1 MSFFDGAANGVINGV
16 SALFGG
22 NTAASAAKRQ
32 YQYQTKLNEQQQQYA
47 RENAQTEYERQRE
60 LTQDNYTLQL
70 QGIKNA
76 GLNAAML
83 GGTST
88 PATQNVGSIAAPSAG
103 SAVEGSSDAGSLP
116 SVLSL
121 LSSAYSALESGTAT
135 HVKTPK
141 EVMNIE
147 ADTQNKEADTAGK
160 VLKNEITESTLDVA
174 INTAFAEFDK
184 IQAET
189 AKSQQERE
197 NLQSQSDI
205 MKQELRLT
213 TFDADHV
220 AEKFKN
226 EQAKLHAEVNKLKA
240 SANLDDANKALANIT
255 KKFREMGIGISNDLL
270 GTAVAVLG
278 SGNTKLFDNAIST
291 LKQLFNKVV
300 PSASEIVDEI
310 ADDVKQKVSKS
321 TKGALKA
328 VTKSAPGMHFGQSQ
342 R

>member
-1 MSFFDGAANGVINGV
+1 MGFFDGAAGSIVNGV

-22 NTAASAAKRQ
+22 SSAAAAAKRQ
-32 YQYQTKLNEQQQQYA
+32 YNYQTKLNEQQQQFA

-60 LTQDNYTLQL
+60 LTQDNYALQL

-83 GGTST
+83 GGSST
-88 PATQNVGSIAAPSAG
+88 PVSQNVGSIAAPSAG
-103 SAVEGSSDAGSLP
+103 SAVEGSSDSGSLP

-121 LSSAYSALESGTAT
+121 LSSAYSALESGKSTAA
-135 HVKTPK
+135 KTPS
-141 EVMNIE
+141 EVKNTE
-147 ADTQNKEADTAGK
+147 ADTANKEADTAGK

-226 EQAKLHAEVNKLKA
+226 EQSKLRAEVAKLKA
-240 SANLDDANKALANIT
+240 SKSLDEANTSLANIT
-255 KKFREMGIGISNDLL
+255 KKFRAMGIGISNDLL

-278 SGNTKLFDNAIST
+278 SGNTKLFDNAFST

-300 PSASEIVDEI
+300 PSASEIVDEV
-310 ADDVKQKVSKS
+310 ADDLKKKVTKS
-321 TKGALKA
+321 TKGALEA